1 MFDSLILPVQDHQ
14 PSRITRLRRVLG
26 DKALGILVYK
36 VGELHV
42 LTRDEMLLTVEGRVR
57 LESPQIQ
64 PATGPIRPKWHKYSV
79 DLSRVQT
86 LQVVTRFRA
95 SNIRM
100 RLIRAL
106 ATFFTLVPGI
116 AAGTRTVL
124 TFLFGAVW
132 LIGCDHGL
140 EPPADPETGFI
151 HARIQY
157 EGGLASWPSP
167 DSLTDLRF
175 VAMQFVP
182 RDTSDFI
189 QLNRMVFSDRLQY
202 DVAEQDITLAGV
214 ETGTFVYSGVAQKFG
229 PGLFEWRP
237 VGLITDNEGIFVVSA
252 NETTSVDI
260 VVDFDEPPLFPPPL
274 P

>member
-1 MFDSLILPVQDHQ
+1 
-14 PSRITRLRRVLG
+14 
-26 DKALGILVYK
+26 
-36 VGELHV
+36 
-42 LTRDEMLLTVEGRVR
+42 MLLTVEGRVR

-64 PATGPIRPKWHKYSV
+64 PVTGPIRPKSHKYSV

-86 LQVVTRFRA
+86 PQVFTRFRT
-95 SNIRM
+95 SNIPM
-100 RLIRAL
+100 PVKHVP
-106 ATFFTLVPGI
+106 ATFSRILPGI
-116 AAGTRTVL
+116 AAVTRTFL
-124 TFLFGAVW
+124 TGLFVALW

-140 EPPADPETGFI
+140 EPPADPDTGFI

-157 EGGLASWPSP
+157 EGGSDSWPPP
-167 DSLTDLRF
+167 DSLSDLRF

-182 RDTSDFI
+182 QDTSDLI

-202 DVAEQDITLAGV
+202 EVAEQEVTLSGV

-252 NETTSVDI
+252 DETTTVN
-260 VVDFDEPPLFPPPL
+260 VVVNFDEPPPFPPPL